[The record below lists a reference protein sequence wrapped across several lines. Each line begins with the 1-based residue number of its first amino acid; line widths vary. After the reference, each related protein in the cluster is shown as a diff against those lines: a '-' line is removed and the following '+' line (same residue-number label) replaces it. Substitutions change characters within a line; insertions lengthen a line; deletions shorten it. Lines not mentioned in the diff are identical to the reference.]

1 MTLVSSSD
9 RAAAIREVGRLLTR
23 TEASDLAAALED
35 GEGLSSA
42 LTLLPSMRRTQVESA
57 IGATGMGRD
66 QSMIAAV
73 LRGIEGARSDLGR
86 IEPLW
91 TMPGHV
97 AQTGPL
103 TTRIPTLIER
113 ARSSVVCSTFNFQTS
128 SALWTALRDAAQRP
142 GVNVRVYLDT
152 AATRPKTGWTP
163 PTPAEIAAHLAPG
176 VVLRTKKFHDQLV
189 RNHAKFLAV
198 DHRFLLVTSANFSA
212 SAETRNVEFGVQI
225 DNANLTES
233 VERELRGA
241 EQLLYRKV
249 AG

>member
-1 MTLVSSSD
+1 MASSTD
-9 RAAAIREVGRLLTR
+9 RNAAIREVGRLLTR

-42 LTLLPSMRRTQVESA
+42 LTLLPSLRRTEVEPA
-57 IGATGMGRD
+57 IRATGLAQDLTMV
-66 QSMIAAV
+66 AAL

-103 TTRIPTLIER
+103 TTRIPILIER
-113 ARSSVVCSTFNFQTS
+113 ARTSVVCSTFNFQSS
-128 SALWTALRDAAQRP
+128 SALWQSLHDAAQRP
-142 GVNVRVYLDT
+142 GVHVRVYLDT
-152 AATRPKTGWTP
+152 AATRPRGSWTP
-163 PTPAEIAAHLAPG
+163 PTPAEIAAQLAPG
-176 VVLRTKKFHDQLV
+176 VVLRTRKFHDQLV
-189 RNHAKFLAV
+189 RNHAKFLAI

-225 DNANLTES
+225 DNPNLTET
-233 VERELRGA
+233 VERELLGA
-241 EQLLYRKV
+241 EGLLYRQV
-249 AG
+249 DG